1 LTPDPAS
8 GSTRASDSPDSALWQ
23 SGLRQFWVARVA
35 SAIAWQMLV
44 VAVAWQIY
52 ELTND
57 PLALGLLG
65 LTQFIPAILLLLIAG
80 HVADR
85 YDRRRVTTVAQ
96 ILEGSAAALLA
107 IGSAGG
113 FMTRD
118 LILATVFLFAAGRT
132 FEAPTM
138 QALVATL
145 VPGPLLARAVAV
157 TSSATQAAII
167 SGPALGGFLY
177 VVSPVLTYAT
187 CAVLF
192 LIAGVLI
199 MSLPVRD
206 QGIESRK
213 TNLKEFFAGI
223 SYIRHNPV
231 ILGAI
236 TLDLFAVLLGGAL
249 GLLPIFARD
258 ILHTGPWGLGIL
270 RASPAVGALALSV
283 LLSRWA
289 PRRHVGRLMFTAVA
303 GFGLATITFALSES
317 FVLSVLTLV
326 VLGAMDMVSVVIRQT
341 LVQLETPDAMRGRV
355 SAVNSLFV
363 GTSNQLGD
371 FRAGT
376 MAAAFG
382 TIPAVLIG
390 GIGTLVVVAASI
402 RLFPAL
408 LRVESLSTPR
418 RGTAV

>member
-1 LTPDPAS
+1 M
-8 GSTRASDSPDSALWQ
+8 
-23 SGLRQFWVARVA
+23 RQFWVARVA
-35 SAIAWQMLV
+35 SSIAWQMLA
-44 VAVAWQIY
+44 VAVGWQIY

-57 PLALGLLG
+57 PLALGLVG
-65 LTQFIPAILLLLIAG
+65 LVQFVPALLLLLIAG

-85 YDRRRVTTVAQ
+85 YDRRRVTTAAQ
-96 ILEGSAAALLA
+96 IMEGAAAALLA
-107 IGSAGG
+107 LGTAGG

-138 QALVATL
+138 QALVPAV
-145 VPGPLLARAVAV
+145 VPAPLLPRAVAA

-177 VVSPVLTYAT
+177 VVSPVLTYGI

-199 MSLPVRD
+199 LFLPVRE
-206 QGIESRK
+206 QGLEPRK
-213 TNLKEFFAGI
+213 TDLKEFFAGI
-223 SYIRHNPV
+223 GYIRHNPV

-258 ILHTGPWGLGIL
+258 ILQTGPWGLGIL
-270 RASPAVGALALSV
+270 RASPAVGALTLSV
-283 LLSRWA
+283 LLTRWA
-289 PRRHVGRLMFTAVA
+289 PRRHVGRLMFISVA
-303 GFGLATITFALSES
+303 GFGLATIAFALSTS
-317 FVLSVLTLV
+317 FLLSIAVLVL
-326 VLGAMDMVSVVIRQT
+326 LGAMDMVSVVIRQT

-376 MAAAFG
+376 MAALFG
-382 TIPAVLIG
+382 TVPSVLIG
-390 GIGTLVVVAASI
+390 GIGTLLVVAVSI
-402 RLFPAL
+402 RAFPAL
-408 LRVESLSTPR
+408 LRIESLSAGRLTH
-418 RGTAV
+418 GK

>member
-1 LTPDPAS
+1 
-8 GSTRASDSPDSALWQ
+8 
-23 SGLRQFWVARVA
+23 
-35 SAIAWQMLV
+35 
-44 VAVAWQIY
+44 
-52 ELTND
+52 
-57 PLALGLLG
+57 
-65 LTQFIPAILLLLIAG
+65 
-80 HVADR
+80 
-85 YDRRRVTTVAQ
+85 
-96 ILEGSAAALLA
+96 
-107 IGSAGG
+107 
-113 FMTRD
+113 
-118 LILATVFLFAAGRT
+118 
-132 FEAPTM
+132 
-138 QALVATL
+138 
-145 VPGPLLARAVAV
+145 LARAVAV

-177 VVSPVLTYAT
+177 VVSPVLTYAI

-192 LIAGVLI
+192 LIAGLLI
-199 MSLPVRD
+199 MFLPKRD
-206 QGIESRK
+206 QRIESRK
-213 TNLKEFFAGI
+213 TDLKEFFAGI
-223 SYIRHNPV
+223 SYIWHNPV
-231 ILGAI
+231 VLGAI

-317 FVLSVLTLV
+317 FVLSILTLV

-390 GIGTLVVVAASI
+390 GIGTLVVVAVSI

-408 LRVESLSTPR
+408 LRIESLSTPR
-418 RGTAV
+418 RGTSA

>member
-1 LTPDPAS
+1 VSDTAAAS
-8 GSTRASDSPDSALWQ
+8 VLWR
-23 SGLRQFWVARVA
+23 GPLRQFWIARVA
-35 SAIAWQMLV
+35 SSIAWQMLA
-44 VAVAWQIY
+44 VAVGWQIY

-57 PLALGLLG
+57 PLALGLVG
-65 LTQFIPAILLLLIAG
+65 LAQFVPALLLLLIAG

-85 YDRRRVTTVAQ
+85 YDRRRVTTAAQ
-96 ILEGSAAALLA
+96 IMQGGAAALLA
-107 IGSAGG
+107 LGTAGG
-113 FMTRD
+113 FMSRD
-118 LILATVFLFAAGRT
+118 LILGTVFLFAAGRT

-138 QALVATL
+138 QALVPAL
-145 VPGPLLARAVAV
+145 VPAPLLPRAVAA

-177 VVSPVLTYAT
+177 VVSPVLTYGL

-192 LIAGVLI
+192 LIASMLI
-199 MSLPVRD
+199 LFLPVRG
-206 QGIESRK
+206 QRSEPRK
-213 TNLKEFFAGI
+213 TDLKEFFAGI

-258 ILHTGPWGLGIL
+258 ILQTGPWGLGIL

-283 LLSRWA
+283 LLTRWA
-289 PRRHVGRLMFTAVA
+289 PRRHVGRLMFISVA
-303 GFGLATITFALSES
+303 GFGLATIAFALSTS
-317 FVLSVLTLV
+317 FLLSIAALV
-326 VLGAMDMVSVVIRQT
+326 VLGATDMVSVVIRQT
-341 LVQLETPDAMRGRV
+341 LVQLQTPDPMRGRV

-371 FRAGT
+371 FRAGS
-376 MAAAFG
+376 MAALFG
-382 TIPAVLIG
+382 TVPAVLIG
-390 GIGTLVVVAASI
+390 GIGTLLVVAVSI

-408 LRVESLSTPR
+408 LRIESLSSGRLTSH
-418 RGTAV
+418 GK